1 MEGAMKKEKILVA
14 VDGSEYSEK
23 VLERAIALAKL
34 FTAPLLLVHCH
45 KRFPSVLGE
54 PYFSEGIAMIIREAE
69 KRVAPYLEML
79 RDSGVVG
86 FEERLLEGPPGEAI
100 ANAAKI
106 EGCDLIVMGS
116 RGLSNL
122 EGLIVGSVTH
132 RVLHLAPC
140 SVFVVK

>member
-1 MEGAMKKEKILVA
+1 MKKEKILVA